1 MSKRA
6 SGLVLIH
13 AAPSHMLRQI
23 GWSISRTL
31 RYEAI
36 VDWAHQ
42 PVLAA
47 HHCSQINW
55 QGTEELGPALTS
67 MLAGWKQIHFEVI
80 AEDDDG
86 NPTSRWLYTPS
97 LGIRHMNLDSAG
109 NYLVG
114 EDQLR
119 STLQAAKPYE
129 LAGAI
134 ENLLAQP
141 WEAAL
146 EPFRAGTQ
154 EASSYL
160 LTRAG

>member
-31 RYEAI
+31 RYEVM
-36 VDWAHQ
+36 VDWAVQ
-42 PVLAA
+42 PALSA
-47 HHCSQINW
+47 HHCCQITW
-55 QGTEELGPALTS
+55 QGTEDLGAALTS

-80 AEDDDG
+80 AEDAG
-86 NPTSRWLYTPS
+86 GKPTSRWLYTPS
-97 LGIRHMNLDSAG
+97 LGIRHMNLDQAG

-119 STLQAAKPYE
+119 AVLDAAKPYE
-129 LAGAI
+129 LAGAMK
-134 ENLLAQP
+134 NLLAQP
-141 WEAAL
+141 WEVAL